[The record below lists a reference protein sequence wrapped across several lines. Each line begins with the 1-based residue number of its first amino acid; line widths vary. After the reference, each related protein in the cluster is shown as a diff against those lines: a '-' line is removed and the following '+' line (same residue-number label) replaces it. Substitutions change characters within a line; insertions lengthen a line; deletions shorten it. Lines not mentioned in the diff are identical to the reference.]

1 MDLFLR
7 STNLELE
14 LGYSLFYQHMS
25 RGYIHFLYPCLAIV
39 RRFQVTTILDIEE
52 KIPFWHS
59 CLRFARGW
67 TVCCLQAST
76 LEWLWNLHQEH
87 AIVKATLPRAFMI
100 ARGRRQARLISDLHF
115 FSRLCKHPEMV
126 SRKLYHTLSTATD
139 YLSWISSM
147 LFEERIGSG
156 LHSILSQFDY
166 CRTSTCQK
174 WHHMP
179 HCLCWFS
186 QVAHHT
192 AFVHYVFLHIF
203 NNPGSSS
210 DWYFVFT
217 VCDWT
222 SHAQLYTHNNI
233 SVE

>member
-1 MDLFLR
+1 MPLSKL
-7 STNLELE
+7 
-14 LGYSLFYQHMS
+14 H
-25 RGYIHFLYPCLAIV
+25 CLVRLWSHVDDV
-39 RRFQVTTILDIEE
+39 RRGSFPIYTSSVDCVNIRKWFLGNYTI
-52 KIPFWHS
+52 HS
-59 CLRFARGW
+59 VRLRIIWVGFRPW
-67 TVCCLQAST
+67 
-76 LEWLWNLHQEH
+76 
-87 AIVKATLPRAFMI
+87 
-100 ARGRRQARLISDLHF
+100 
-115 FSRLCKHPEMV
+115 
-126 SRKLYHTLSTATD
+126 
-139 YLSWISSM
+139 

-156 LHSILSQFDY
+156 HHSILSQFDY